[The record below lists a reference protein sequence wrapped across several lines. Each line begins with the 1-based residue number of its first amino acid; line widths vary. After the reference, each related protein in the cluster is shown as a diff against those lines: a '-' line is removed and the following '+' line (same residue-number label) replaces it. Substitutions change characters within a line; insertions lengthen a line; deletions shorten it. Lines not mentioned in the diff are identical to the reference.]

1 MLRAHTWPGNVREL
15 EHWIESAIVL
25 APDGKI
31 TQAQLPKQRRAPTA
45 STPNAEGGVV
55 LPLGLS
61 LEEAEKRYLSATLDA
76 CDGNK
81 AEAARRL
88 GIGRN
93 TIGRVMRASASR

>member
-1 MLRAHTWPGNVREL
+1 MCSSDLGNVREL

-25 APDGKI
+25 APDGLVR
-31 TQAQLPKQRRAPTA
+31 AENFPSESPVVDGDGGGGGFALP
-45 STPNAEGGVV
+45 V
-55 LPLGLS
+55 GLT
-61 LEEAEKRYLSATLDA
+61 LEEAERRYVAATVAA

-93 TIGRVMRASASR
+93 TLARALSEAPKKP

>member
-1 MLRAHTWPGNVREL
+1 VREL

-25 APDGKI
+25 SPSGVIRASH
-31 TQAQLPKQRRAPTA
+31 LPVRRSPGERTER
-45 STPNAEGGVV
+45 SGEGAGAGV
-55 LPLGLS
+55 PMGLA
-61 LEEAEKRYLSATLDA
+61 LDEATRRYIAATVTA

-93 TIGRVMRASASR
+93 TIARLLKGKG